1 MLTKRQIDHFRKR
14 LLAELKEIEERNK
27 EKVEELE
34 QETNDPSDKFHG
46 DEADQANFS
55 EERSR
60 LLRLRDRDRKLINK
74 LHETLAKIDGGTY
87 GICEACGTEIGAER
101 LEMRP
106 VAGLCI
112 ECKQKQEERE
122 ERDKAL
128 KRR

>member
-1 MLTKRQIDHFRKR
+1 MLTKRQMEKFRKR
-14 LLAELKEIEERNK
+14 LLAELKEIEDRNR

-34 QETNDPSDKFHG
+34 KETGDPAEKFHG
-46 DEADQANFS
+46 DEADQANFL

-60 LLRLRDRDRKLINK
+60 LLRLRDRDRKLINRIHQM
-74 LHETLAKIDGGTY
+74 LQKIDDGTY
-87 GICEACGTEIGAER
+87 GVCESCGADIGIER

-106 VAGLCI
+106 VATLCI
-112 ECKQKQEERE
+112 ECKREQEERE

>member
-1 MLTKRQIDHFRKR
+1 MLTKKQTEHFRKK
-14 LLAELKEIEERNK
+14 LTAELREIEDRNK

-34 QETNDPSDKFHG
+34 SETNDPSDKFHG
-46 DEADQANFS
+46 DEADQANFL

-74 LHETLAKIDGGTY
+74 LHEMLAKIDNGTY
-87 GICEACGTEIGAER
+87 GVCEACGMDIGVDR

-106 VAGLCI
+106 VASLCI
-112 ECKQKQEERE
+112 ECKKEQEERE